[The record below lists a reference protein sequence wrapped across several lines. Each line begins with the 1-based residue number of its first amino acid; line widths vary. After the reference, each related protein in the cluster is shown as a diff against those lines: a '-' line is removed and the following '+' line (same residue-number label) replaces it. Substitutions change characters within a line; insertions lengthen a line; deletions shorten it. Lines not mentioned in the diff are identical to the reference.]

1 MARKRF
7 DDDDDV
13 DDDDRPRRS
22 RRRDDDD
29 YDDERP
35 RRRRKP
41 ASKTPTWVWVAVP
54 LGILVVCGGGLTLM
68 MTSVQKVKSAGR
80 SSILRNNMK
89 QIGIGLHAQHDV
101 NGFLPVPFALDET
114 KQPNPGLSWRVGTL
128 PFVEQNVLYVQFDR
142 SKPWDDARNQ
152 FSANR
157 VVPAYSTPD
166 EPVSPTHTRMFGF
179 NGPGAFMEANRKLP
193 MKFTTVTDG
202 LSNTAMVAEVTT
214 GAPWASP
221 TDVPYTRNGPLPSF
235 GAADNN
241 YFLMLMAD
249 GSVRNIK
256 KTIPP
261 AVMHALIQ
269 IDDGQVIDLDGL

>member
-7 DDDDDV
+7 DDDDE
-13 DDDDRPRRS
+13 DDRPRRS

-101 NGFLPVPFALDET
+101 NGFLPVPFALKET
-114 KQPNPGLSWRVGTL
+114 KEPNPGLSWRVGTL
-128 PFVEQNVLYVQFDR
+128 PFVEQDGLYVQFDR
-142 SKPWDDARNQ
+142 SKPWNDARNQ

-202 LSNTAMVAEVTT
+202 LSNTAMVAEVTI

-221 TDVPYTRNGPLPSF
+221 TDVPYVRNGPLPSF
-235 GAADNN
+235 GAAGNN